1 MKEDISAEDLLKEYK
16 YTEIKVKEL
25 QNQIRDIEQ
34 GVPGALKAVCSDAVK
49 TCPTNRISKMVE
61 TRVLKKT
68 EVIDELEIEIYK
80 LRVYNR
86 LIDSTLKVMGRKY
99 ETLFYYKYIEELN
112 GKEIADILKMTTVNV
127 SRLNKKL
134 IERMNIMLKR
144 EEG

>member
-1 MKEDISAEDLLKEYK
+1 
-16 YTEIKVKEL
+16 
-25 QNQIRDIEQ
+25 
-34 GVPGALKAVCSDAVK
+34 
-49 TCPTNRISKMVE
+49 MVE

>member
-80 LRVYNR
+80 LNM
-86 LIDSTLKVMGRKY
+86 LIPHPFL
-99 ETLFYYKYIEELN
+99 LL
-112 GKEIADILKMTTVNV
+112 A
-127 SRLNKKL
+127 
-134 IERMNIMLKR
+134 
-144 EEG
+144 